1 MARLFTFIHQGITM
15 SNKTLFNSDHLP
27 ILKKQLHTI
36 FDQLTFAE
44 IIQGNA
50 TEKTHGYRFALKR

>member
-1 MARLFTFIHQGITM
+1 M